1 MLARVNDK
9 SKHLRDKMKFHYER
23 IPQERIDE
31 FATTR
36 QIDEDRTQK
45 IVNQRFPELAV
56 AREAYLGKEPSLST
70 NRKRDVLEVCK
81 FSEVVEKLA

>member
-45 IVNQRFPELAV
+45 IVN
-56 AREAYLGKEPSLST
+56 
-70 NRKRDVLEVCK
+70 
-81 FSEVVEKLA
+81 